1 LHTGGKKNTGWW
13 KMGIWRLKGMRGNVD
28 KGVCRKEEG
37 GSYIL
42 QCEGTRV
49 WRDRWLER
57 KFTGIHPEIGIKK
70 IASNKT
76 RGNWTKTAKCI
87 IKLNKNGKGEL
98 KRVTKEMKYNG
109 QQLYIYI

>member
-1 LHTGGKKNTGWW
+1 MVSFLLAFPSKPCTHSSHLN
-13 KMGIWRLKGMRGNVD
+13 ID
-28 KGVCRKEEG
+28 KDVCPVCRKEGG
-37 GSYIL
+37 GSHIL

-76 RGNWTKTAKCI
+76 
-87 IKLNKNGKGEL
+87 
-98 KRVTKEMKYNG
+98 
-109 QQLYIYI
+109 